1 MKRIKSFRLFENQFQ
16 IEDVIQEIEDILISG
31 GIKDIGYKFEVNN
44 LTTLPL
50 NFSVQPMV
58 SRLHIYIYTDDELI
72 SSSYFTPNKEV
83 VDTLERVVEYVEG
96 EGLSHTICCYG
107 GVDADKRNFN
117 SISEIEGIRCD
128 TILLSLKK

>member
-16 IEDVIQEIEDILISG
+16 IEDAIQEIEDILISG
-31 GIKDIGYKFEVNN
+31 GIKDMGYKFEIKDMTIPEVGN
-44 LTTLPL
+44 
-50 NFSVQPMV
+50 QPKINI
-58 SRLHIYIYTDDELI
+58 LHIYIYTDEELI

-83 VDTLERVVEYVEG
+83 VDTLERVAEYAEG

-107 GVDADKRNFN
+107 GAVADKNNFN
-117 SISEIEGIRCD
+117 SISEIEDFRCD

>member
-31 GIKDIGYKFEVNN
+31 GIKDIGYKF
-44 LTTLPL
+44 
-50 NFSVQPMV
+50 
-58 SRLHIYIYTDDELI
+58 
-72 SSSYFTPNKEV
+72 
-83 VDTLERVVEYVEG
+83 VEYVEG